1 MATNQPQP
9 AVSLLFN
16 TSAST
21 ATSTSTTDPIALREV
36 DGYARTG
43 RRFLLGAHG
52 HLATEAPAF
61 AVAAPLS
68 DTLLS
73 LRGRVVVG
81 AGFGVGVGVGG
92 SGGGFNGN
100 SASASVVSLVVA
112 LYSGVEPQPPSKV
125 AALDN
130 NLDPLDA
137 AATAPLLHVTP
148 LVSQRVRLVHYKKP
162 VKLSA
167 DSDSLFDFNIP
178 LPNTLPQTVIL
189 PELDQTTG
197 KAYLAGSSTFVFVV
211 IKISSSAGIETVISG
226 REAIIQKLS
235 LTPPLEKMIPVSVK
249 YHVREIT
256 ATISLTK
263 YHNILPPIPDA
274 NGNLPPADYITLR
287 ITNWNPL
294 LRLLRASC
302 EWTETIKTAIPHPP
316 TSESDEHSTS
326 KPQSFSVERR
336 SRTIGYSHVDISEIA
351 SPQLGGFQHDFPLPQ
366 FVDLQPTVN
375 GHIIV
380 EHCVNVAIT
389 FCRGDV
395 LDADMAISFR
405 PVYPKLGYYVDTLV
419 PGPFSPIIVE
429 AKGDEVPEPSKKWF
443 GGLFGTAERG
453 SARTSSSEQPPAVQS
468 VITQSQGPSSAWS
481 ANSVGRSLFGA
492 FRSAPDVSGS
502 SNRETASLPPASNTG
517 TTFAQTRTTGASSLP
532 ALNASAPM
540 SSSESSTTAQPR
552 KFGVIGVKRD
562 ENAPNIFNSPPIAA
576 NEISQP
582 TSEPTAPRTGFGVL
596 NVRRADEAPSHIKG
610 PQLPAAS
617 APVVSTGSGFKV
629 LNVRAVNP
637 STSPTQTPSFFAN
650 ISQKPAAASASSSVP
665 TQQPQTLAPATK
677 SGFGILRVQRDES
690 TGFFQP
696 STVASFDPSLS
707 LQGPTPSRNSFDPN
721 STTSSSIRLFPTGH
735 RFDTDDD
742 GSSTVSPV
750 RNRTSIGSLGS
761 LVQERSVRIQQLNT
775 KDFSGMDTTEADSPL
790 EGIITR
796 LPTLMN
802 LDQSHREVNSG
813 NETNEAEKQLQEQI
827 VALLNKTFE
836 CIEVAKRERHD
847 NYPFL
852 KNHDDIGQ
860 DAERG
865 LVWGKN
871 HRTEQN
877 GFLLPSKLNTS
888 APITLSKHKSS
899 IRTTASQATVS
910 TSHSIGRKDTLS
922 DIPIDV
928 LRESEYLA
936 ALQESILLS
945 QKQQA
950 HAEEDEAVAVAP
962 NAGGSSS
969 SGAGPSNQNIGSSST
984 AGGPSSSSRPN
995 QILETAKPKILTL
1008 YRGLDVKASD
1018 DAGDRIETAL
1028 HDHLVLGTSSDL
1040 LHVQKGDRVSFNV
1053 NFRDGEFVYGK
1064 NERTGKEGMF
1074 PVGVLGP
1081 LYGGLEAL

>member
-1 MATNQPQP
+1 
-9 AVSLLFN
+9 
-16 TSAST
+16 
-21 ATSTSTTDPIALREV
+21 
-36 DGYARTG
+36 
-43 RRFLLGAHG
+43 
-52 HLATEAPAF
+52 
-61 AVAAPLS
+61 
-68 DTLLS
+68 
-73 LRGRVVVG
+73 
-81 AGFGVGVGVGG
+81 
-92 SGGGFNGN
+92 
-100 SASASVVSLVVA
+100 
-112 LYSGVEPQPPSKV
+112 
-125 AALDN
+125 
-130 NLDPLDA
+130 
-137 AATAPLLHVTP
+137 
-148 LVSQRVRLVHYKKP
+148 
-162 VKLSA
+162 
-167 DSDSLFDFNIP
+167 
-178 LPNTLPQTVIL
+178 
-189 PELDQTTG
+189 
-197 KAYLAGSSTFVFVV
+197 
-211 IKISSSAGIETVISG
+211 
-226 REAIIQKLS
+226 
-235 LTPPLEKMIPVSVK
+235 
-249 YHVREIT
+249 
-256 ATISLTK
+256 
-263 YHNILPPIPDA
+263 
-274 NGNLPPADYITLR
+274 
-287 ITNWNPL
+287 
-294 LRLLRASC
+294 
-302 EWTETIKTAIPHPP
+302 
-316 TSESDEHSTS
+316 
-326 KPQSFSVERR
+326 
-336 SRTIGYSHVDISEIA
+336 
-351 SPQLGGFQHDFPLPQ
+351 
-366 FVDLQPTVN
+366 
-375 GHIIV
+375 
-380 EHCVNVAIT
+380 
-389 FCRGDV
+389 
-395 LDADMAISFR
+395 
-405 PVYPKLGYYVDTLV
+405 
-419 PGPFSPIIVE
+419 
-429 AKGDEVPEPSKKWF
+429 
-443 GGLFGTAERG
+443 
-453 SARTSSSEQPPAVQS
+453 
-468 VITQSQGPSSAWS
+468 
-481 ANSVGRSLFGA
+481 
-492 FRSAPDVSGS
+492 
-502 SNRETASLPPASNTG
+502 
-517 TTFAQTRTTGASSLP
+517 
-532 ALNASAPM
+532 M

-596 NVRRADEAPSHIKG
+596 NVRRTDEAPSHIKG

-617 APVVSTGSGFKV
+617 APVASTGSGFKV

-650 ISQKPAAASASSSVP
+650 ISQKPAAASASSSIP

-696 STVASFDPSLS
+696 STVASFDPSSS

-802 LDQSHREVNSG
+802 LDLSHREVDSG
-813 NETNEAEKQLQEQI
+813 KETNEAEKQLQEQI

-852 KNHDDIGQ
+852 KNHEFLACEVGDLMTIYDIGQ

-888 APITLSKHKSS
+888 APITLSNHKSS

-945 QKQQA
+945 QSQKQQA
-950 HAEEDEAVAVAP
+950 HVEEDEEVAVAP
-962 NAGGSSS
+962 NAGGGSSS
-969 SGAGPSNQNIGSSST
+969 SSAGPSNQNIGSSST

>member
-21 ATSTSTTDPIALREV
+21 ATTLSTTGPIAFREG

-92 SGGGFNGN
+92 SGGGGGGGFNGN

-162 VKLSA
+162 VKLTA

-249 YHVREIT
+249 YHVRE
-256 ATISLTK
+256 S
-263 YHNILPPIPDA
+263 
-274 NGNLPPADYITLR
+274 
-287 ITNWNPL
+287 
-294 LRLLRASC
+294 
-302 EWTETIKTAIPHPP
+302 
-316 TSESDEHSTS
+316 
-326 KPQSFSVERR
+326 
-336 SRTIGYSHVDISEIA
+336 
-351 SPQLGGFQHDFPLPQ
+351 GFQHDFPLPE

-453 SARTSSSEQPPAVQS
+453 NARTSSSEHPPAVQS
-468 VITQSQGPSSAWS
+468 AIAQSQGPSSAWS
-481 ANSVGRSLFGA
+481 TNSVGRSLFGA
-492 FRSAPDVSGS
+492 FRSAPDISG

-517 TTFAQTRTTGASSLP
+517 TTFAQKGTTGASSLP

-576 NEISQP
+576 NEIFQP
-582 TSEPTAPRTGFGVL
+582 ISEPTAPRTGFGVL
-596 NVRRADEAPSHIKG
+596 NVRRADEAPSHTKD
-610 PQLPAAS
+610 PQLPSAS
-617 APVVSTGSGFKV
+617 APVASTGSGFKV

-637 STSPTQTPSFFAN
+637 SMSPTQTPSFFAN
-650 ISQKPAAASASSSVP
+650 INQKPAAASASSSIP
-665 TQQPQTLAPATK
+665 AQQPQTLAPATK
-677 SGFGILRVQRDES
+677 TGFGILRVQRDES

-696 STVASFDPSLS
+696 STVASFEPSSS

-802 LDQSHREVNSG
+802 LDLSHREVDSG
-813 NETNEAEKQLQEQI
+813 KETNEAEKQLQEQI

-945 QKQQA
+945 QSQKQQA
-950 HAEEDEAVAVAP
+950 HAEEDEEVAVAP
-962 NAGGSSS
+962 NTAGGSSS
-969 SGAGPSNQNIGSSST
+969 SGAGSSNQNIGSSST

-1008 YRGLDVKASD
+1008 YRGLDVKASN